1 MRIVILVFLAAAAW
15 SCQGPSG
22 ERAATGE
29 ATAGEAGAA
38 GTSAEDYI
46 TYNTDIENSNI
57 EWIGARPASQHN
69 GTVGIKE
76 GFIQVNNDE
85 IIGGE
90 FTIDLENIVV
100 LDISDPDRNARLK
113 EHLESDDFF
122 DVPNH
127 PEAFFE
133 ITGVRKIENP
143 ENEFTHQITGNLLMR
158 GVNRSITFDA
168 LIEINNDQVSAR
180 SVQFLIDRT
189 EWGVNFQSQTVY
201 ADLVDR
207 FILDDIALVINLSA
221 SK

>member
-29 ATAGEAGAA
+29 AGAA
-38 GTSAEDYI
+38 GTSAEDFI
-46 TYNTDIENSNI
+46 TYNADTENSNI
-57 EWIGARPASQHN
+57 EWVGARPASQHN

-76 GFIQVNNDE
+76 GYLQISNEE
-85 IIGGE
+85 IVGGK
-90 FTIDLENIVV
+90 FVIDMENIVV
-100 LDISDPDRNARLK
+100 LDITDPGRNARLR

-127 PEAFFE
+127 PEAVFE
-133 ITGVRKIENP
+133 ITDVQKTENP
-143 ENEFTHQITGNLLMR
+143 GNEFTHSITGNLLMR
-158 GVNRSITFDA
+158 GENRSVTFDA
-168 LIEINNDQVSAR
+168 LIESDDDQITAR

-221 SK
+221 SR

>member
-1 MRIVILVFLAAAAW
+1 MNMRIVILVFLAAAAW

-29 ATAGEAGAA
+29 AGAA
-38 GTSAEDYI
+38 GTSAEDFI
-46 TYNTDIENSNI
+46 TYNADTENSNI
-57 EWIGARPASQHN
+57 EWVGARPASQHN

-76 GFIQVNNDE
+76 GYLQISNEE
-85 IIGGE
+85 IVGGK
-90 FTIDLENIVV
+90 FVIDMENIVV
-100 LDISDPDRNARLK
+100 LDITDPGRNARLR

-127 PEAFFE
+127 PEAVFE
-133 ITGVRKIENP
+133 ITDVQKTENP
-143 ENEFTHQITGNLLMR
+143 GNEFTHSITGNLLMR
-158 GVNRSITFDA
+158 GENRSVTFDA
-168 LIEINNDQVSAR
+168 LIESDDDQITAR

-221 SK
+221 SR